1 MRYKGNPVFY
11 KETRLRVRTVKFMLT
26 VLGYNLLLLLIA
38 VVGFEMV
45 FNIRWNRYVDYS
57 GVNMV
62 YLVMA
67 CLETQMILF
76 LVPAFT
82 AGSIAG
88 EREKQTLDILLT
100 TAVSPG
106 QIIWGK
112 LVSCISS
119 AVLLVFSSLP
129 VLSIVL
135 TVGGIGLSDLFEVVF
150 VLFLESVFIG
160 SVGILAS
167 VLFRKTVHATVFSF
181 GIVLFLCFGT
191 VAVAAVA
198 YLAQQMYYWNV
209 MQGVGEVPRVSWVLL
224 ILLFNPVAT
233 MVHLI
238 SHQYGSVREFYTLV
252 ENMGG
257 LPPFLLEH
265 WCLVSLLL
273 QMVCAVIFLVLSEK
287 LLNPLY
293 QVWWKRKGCQK
304 TTDVRQ

>member
-1 MRYKGNPVFY
+1 MKYKGNPVFQ

-26 VLGYNLLLLLIA
+26 VLGYNLFLLLIA
-38 VVGFEMV
+38 VIGFEMV
-45 FNIRWNRYVDYS
+45 FNIHWNNYVDYS

-62 YLVMA
+62 YLAMS
-67 CLETQMILF
+67 CLETLMIIF

-129 VLSIVL
+129 ILSIVL
-135 TVGGIGLSDLFEVVF
+135 TVGGIGLSDLFEMVF
-150 VLFLESVFIG
+150 VLFLVSVFIG
-160 SVGILAS
+160 SIGILAS

-181 GIVLFLCFGT
+181 GVVLFLCLGL
-191 VAVAAVA
+191 AAIVAAA
-198 YLAQQMYYWNV
+198 YLVQQMYYWNV
-209 MQGVGEVPRVSWVLL
+209 MRGVGAVPRVSWVALL
-224 ILLFNPVAT
+224 LLFNPVAT
-233 MVHLI
+233 VVQLI
-238 SHQYGSVREFYTLV
+238 ISQYGNVREFYTFV

-257 LPPFLLEH
+257 LPPFILEH
-265 WCLVSLLL
+265 WCVISLSL
-273 QMVCAVIFLVLSEK
+273 QMICASALLVLSEK
-287 LLNPLY
+287 LLNPLHSM
-293 QVWWKRKGCQK
+293 R
-304 TTDVRQ
+304 RR

>member
-1 MRYKGNPVFY
+1 MKYKGNPVFQ

-26 VLGYNLLLLLIA
+26 VLGYNLFLLLIA
-38 VVGFEMV
+38 VIGFEMV
-45 FNIRWNRYVDYS
+45 FNIHWNNYVDYS

-62 YLVMA
+62 YLAMS
-67 CLETQMILF
+67 CLETLMIIF

-129 VLSIVL
+129 ILSIVL
-135 TVGGIGLSDLFEVVF
+135 TVGGIGLSDLFEMVF
-150 VLFLESVFIG
+150 VLFLVSVFIG
-160 SVGILAS
+160 SIGILAS

-181 GIVLFLCFGT
+181 GVVLFLCLGL
-191 VAVAAVA
+191 AAIVAAA
-198 YLAQQMYYWNV
+198 YLVQQMYYWNV
-209 MQGVGEVPRVSWVLL
+209 MRGVGAVPRVSWVALL
-224 ILLFNPVAT
+224 LLFNPVAT
-233 MVHLI
+233 VVQLI
-238 SHQYGSVREFYTLV
+238 ISQYGNVREFYTFV

-257 LPPFLLEH
+257 LPPFILEH
-265 WCLVSLLL
+265 WCVISLLL
-273 QMVCAVIFLVLSEK
+273 QMICASALLVLSEK
-287 LLNPLY
+287 LLNPLHSM
-293 QVWWKRKGCQK
+293 R
-304 TTDVRQ
+304 RR